1 MPTTPYT
8 NMLLPIVSVTLGPI
22 WASEVNAAFGVI
34 DAHDHSSG
42 KGTPVRTAGI
52 YLDADLDF
60 RGTNSKNARSARF
73 ALQTSLLGGISD
85 VCCVYFSG
93 ADLYAN
99 DSAGNQIQITSGGGI
114 AGTSGSISGLASP
127 ASVVYTP
134 ATKLFKFYSGSNI
147 WASMQ
152 TGPITISEAVLN
164 GKGVTVSVP
173 VGLATAYGL
182 ELPAALPASTKFL
195 TLASSGT
202 IAAGPDV
209 ANGIAR
215 SNLAAVEQ
223 QTSYD
228 SGGASTSSNSYSDVF
243 NLTVTIITTGR
254 PVIVMI
260 QPSPGSTNGGFFELN
275 ASSGPVE
282 YFLKI
287 VRDATDI
294 VVSRVLRNSSA
305 SAIDLHTPSCLS
317 IVDTPAAGTHTYK
330 VQHKMDVT
338 GRGLGESV
346 NATLIAYEL

>member
-1 MPTTPYT
+1 
-8 NMLLPIVSVTLGPI
+8 MLLPIVSVTLGPI

-99 DSAGNQIQITSGGGI
+99 DSAGNQIQLTSGGGV

-182 ELPAALPASTKFL
+182 ELPAALPASTKIVTL
-195 TLASSGT
+195 TSAGKVVADGVLPAPSAATDAMRYGDSFAAPTPVRPAIDANWTNGSG
-202 IAAGPDV
+202 
-209 ANGIAR
+209 
-215 SNLAAVEQ
+215 
-223 QTSYD
+223 D
-228 SGGASTSSNSYSDVF
+228 SAIGYWKDRENVVHLIGNAQWHTGASTVIF
-243 NLTVTIITTGR
+243 TLPAGFRPLAQRWVPTVSASVPPKRCFIE
-254 PVIVMI
+254 
-260 QPSPGSTNGGFFELN
+260 TNGN
-275 ASSGPVE
+275 VT
-282 YFLKI
+282 
-287 VRDATDI
+287 V
-294 VVSRVLRNSSA
+294 
-305 SAIDLHTPSCLS
+305 
-317 IVDTPAAGTHTYK
+317 AAGDLTNGYSYYLDSITFLAE
-330 VQHKMDVT
+330 Q
-338 GRGLGESV
+338 
-346 NATLIAYEL
+346 

>member
-1 MPTTPYT
+1 
-8 NMLLPIVSVTLGPI
+8 MLLPIVSVTLGPI

-99 DSAGNQIQITSGGGI
+99 DSAGNQIQLTSGGGV

-182 ELPAALPASTKFL
+182 ELPAALPASTKIVTL
-195 TLASSGT
+195 TSAGKVVADGVLPAPSAATDAMRYGDSFAAPTPIAITPEAHLTASGGLAYWKDRNNIVHLKGT
-202 IAAGPDV
+202 ATGDGSEGTV
-209 ANGIAR
+209 AFILPPGYRPAYQRFFASPFVGGIQQVSVNTNG
-215 SNLAAVEQ
+215 NVEI
-223 QTSYD
+223 
-228 SGGASTSSNSYSDVF
+228 GGASRISRFDGVS
-243 NLTVTIITTGR
+243 
-254 PVIVMI
+254 
-260 QPSPGSTNGGFFELN
+260 
-275 ASSGPVE
+275 
-282 YFLKI
+282 FL
-287 VRDATDI
+287 A
-294 VVSRVLRNSSA
+294 
-305 SAIDLHTPSCLS
+305 
-317 IVDTPAAGTHTYK
+317 
-330 VQHKMDVT
+330 
-338 GRGLGESV
+338 E
-346 NATLIAYEL
+346 